1 MTGSSFGEMMST
13 CIEHLLDAAGVSA
26 GTEVLD
32 VACGGSVRAGS
43 AAVARGAK
51 VTGIDISG
59 ADIAAARGV
68 FPNIRFEVGDAA
80 NLPFAGESFDAV
92 VMCYGLLHFAD
103 PETALREAWR
113 VLRSGSRVAFST
125 WASPEKAA
133 GYGAAIDAL
142 EALEDS
148 SHPPATSRS
157 YFRFADH
164 DTCHQLL
171 SKAGF
176 LRSTV
181 SEVPQVW
188 SPGSEAAAFDYL
200 YGGIIVGREL
210 REKGPAAR
218 DALCRFVMKDLA
230 ALREGSQLE
239 IPMPV
244 VLASGKKP

>member
-13 CIEHLLDAAGVSA
+13 CIGPLLDAAGIGA

-32 VACGGSVRAGS
+32 VACGASVRAGS
-43 AAVARGAK
+43 AAAARGAK
-51 VTGIDISG
+51 VTGMDASQPE
-59 ADIAAARGV
+59 IATARRE
-68 FPNIRFEVGDAA
+68 FPEFRFEVGDAE
-80 NLPFAGESFDAV
+80 NLPFADESFDAV
-92 VMCYGLLHFAD
+92 VMSYGLLHFSG
-103 PETALREAWR
+103 ALSEAWR
-113 VLRSGSRVAFST
+113 VLRPGSRIAFST
-125 WASPEKAA
+125 WASPEKVA

-164 DTCHQLL
+164 GTCHQVL

-176 LRSTV
+176 VRSTV
-181 SEVPQVW
+181 SEVSQVW

-218 DALCRFVMKDLA
+218 DALCRSVMKDLA
-230 ALREGSQLE
+230 ALREGRQLE